1 MMICTLCPR
10 ACGATR
16 TDTQGNGFCGM
27 PALPVV
33 ARAAPHLW
41 EEPCISGQRGSGA
54 VFFSGCTLRCGF
66 CQNVEISQGGVGRV
80 ISISHLRNIFHAL
93 IKQGVHNIN
102 LVTPT
107 HFARAIGATL
117 EVPLPVPVVWNSNG
131 YESVETLRA
140 LEGKIQIYLPDL
152 KYLDDALAQRVSGV
166 THYAET
172 AQAAISEMV
181 RQVGPYQLS
190 DDGLLRRG
198 VIIRHLMLPGQLP
211 DTKRVIDWVSS
222 AFPPK
227 TVLFSL
233 MSQYVPLGRA
243 PQLGLSRTI
252 TKGEYRAAT
261 EYLLGCGI
269 EDGYV
274 QELDAAQTSY
284 IPVFDGT
291 GV

>member
-10 ACGATR
+10 ACEATR

-172 AQAAISEMV
+172 AKAAISEMV

-190 DDGLLRRG
+190 DDGLLQRG

-243 PQLGLSRTI
+243 PQLGFSRTI

>member
-1 MMICTLCPR
+1 M
-10 ACGATR
+10 
-16 TDTQGNGFCGM
+16 
-27 PALPVV
+27 
-33 ARAAPHLW
+33 
-41 EEPCISGQRGSGA
+41 
-54 VFFSGCTLRCGF
+54 RCGF

-172 AQAAISEMV
+172 AKTAISEMV

-190 DDGLLRRG
+190 DDGLLQRG
-198 VIIRHLMLPGQLP
+198 VIIRHLMLPGQLS
-211 DTKRVIDWVSS
+211 DTKRVIDWISS

>member
-66 CQNVEISQGGVGRV
+66 CQNVEISQRGVGRV

-172 AQAAISEMV
+172 AKAAISEMV

-190 DDGLLRRG
+190 DDGLLQRG
-198 VIIRHLMLPGQLP
+198 VIIRHLMLPGQLS
-211 DTKRVIDWVSS
+211 DTKRVIDWISS

-227 TVLFSL
+227 TALFSL

>member
-41 EEPCISGQRGSGA
+41 EEPCISGQRGAGA

-117 EVPLPVPVVWNSNG
+117 EVPLPVPVVWNFNG

-172 AQAAISEMV
+172 AKAAISEMV

-190 DDGLLRRG
+190 DDGLLQRG